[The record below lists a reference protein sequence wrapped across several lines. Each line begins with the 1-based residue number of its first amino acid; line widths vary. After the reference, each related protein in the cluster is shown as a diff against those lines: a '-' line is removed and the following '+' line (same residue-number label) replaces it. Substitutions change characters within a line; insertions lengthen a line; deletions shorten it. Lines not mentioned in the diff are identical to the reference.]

1 MNKRL
6 GKFAAAAAVY
16 AGFTIYLYQPY
27 FKHFSKLQ
35 YLIIVN
41 VSLASLGCFVLSR
54 RWVAS
59 FWGSFFAGAVY
70 GFGPF
75 VLWLAGYHPMAGLL
89 AAVVPWLFCPAVFGA
104 KDKWRW
110 VAVPLSA
117 LPFLAIL
124 LFFQISV
131 HWRLFAIPIQAKL
144 HLADLPSLLAPL
156 AMVNVSSTLVGF
168 YHVPIAALVTGFL
181 MLIAARRFGPMCVF
195 VIGTVLAFCGPFFN
209 VSPVFWAAMP
219 VLCCS
224 VLVGVGMQGLV
235 LAGFADRKWVLAS
248 TIMMLVFA
256 LTALLLATK
265 YFQIFAGLGDKFA
278 RLLAE
283 TAKMYILG
291 AIAVAVIFFMTRAK
305 LRVTV
310 LRLVLMSSA
319 IAVDIFFGA
328 RFIVDRIF

>member
-1 MNKRL
+1 MIKKL
-6 GKFAAAAAVY
+6 GKFAAAAVVYVSFAV
-16 AGFTIYLYQPY
+16 YLYQPY
-27 FKHFSKLQ
+27 FKHFDKLQ
-35 YLIIVN
+35 HLIIVN
-41 VSLASLGCFVLSR
+41 ICLAALGCFVLSR
-54 RWVAS
+54 RWVSS

-75 VLWLAGYHPMAGLL
+75 TLWLSSYHPIAGLL
-89 AAVVPWLFCPAVFGA
+89 VVAIPWLFCHAVFIA

-110 VAVPLSA
+110 ITVPLLA
-117 LPFLAIL
+117 LPFLAVL
-124 LFFQISV
+124 LFFRLSV
-131 HWRLFAIPIQAKL
+131 HLRLFAIPVQAKL

-156 AMVNVSSTLVGF
+156 AMVNRGSILVGF
-168 YHVPIAALVTGFL
+168 YHVPIAALMMGFL
-181 MLIAARRFGPMCVF
+181 MLIAARRFGPICVF
-195 VIGTVLAFCGPFFN
+195 AIGAVLAFCGPFLN
-209 VSPVFWAAMP
+209 ISPVIWLAIP
-219 VLCCS
+219 ILCCS
-224 VLVGVGMQGLV
+224 VLVGMGMQGLV

-291 AIAVAVIFFMTRAK
+291 AVAAAVIFFMARAK

-319 IAVDIFFGA
+319 IAVDIFFSA